1 MLKRI
6 FIPNRGEIAVRII
19 RACKEL
25 GITSVIGYSE
35 ADRESLPVMLA
46 DEKICIGPASPLESY
61 LNIPAILSAI
71 EVTGADSVHPG
82 YG

>member
-25 GITSVIGYSE
+25 GITSIVGHSE
-35 ADRESLPVMLA
+35 ADCEGLPVKLA
-46 DEKICIGPASPLESY
+46 DEKYVLVLLLLLKVI
-61 LNIPAILSAI
+61 
-71 EVTGADSVHPG
+71 
-82 YG
+82 